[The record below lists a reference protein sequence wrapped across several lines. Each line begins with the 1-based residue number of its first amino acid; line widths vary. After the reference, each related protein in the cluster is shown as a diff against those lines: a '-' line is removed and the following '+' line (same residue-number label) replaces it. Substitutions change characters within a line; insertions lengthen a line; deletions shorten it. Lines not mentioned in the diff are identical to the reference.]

1 MMENQLARNYVRSI
15 LATLK
20 QHEREFICGAR
31 STAVGCD
38 PCLVAY
44 YCRTRLSTVLYG
56 GLTQQTAAIL
66 KLHIERAKD
75 GCDLCIWPN

>member
-1 MMENQLARNYVRSI
+1 MENQLARNYVHSI

-38 PCLVAY
+38 PQAVAQL
-44 YCRTRLSTVLYG
+44 CRTRFIMELYS
-56 GLTQQTAAIL
+56 GLTRQAASILALHLRTA
-66 KLHIERAKD
+66 RA
-75 GCDLCIWPN
+75 GDLCLMPN